1 MQRILFAIQELE
13 HLTMDDI
20 RGRIEEQ
27 IGEIDSI
34 RERLEIDAENRP
46 LKLLGLTASWDLI
59 N

>member
-1 MQRILFAIQELE
+1 
-13 HLTMDDI
+13 MDDI